1 MGKNT
6 LIYHYLYEWF
16 PFFDRIRYPVKFLF
30 LALLFISL
38 SAGLGYDCLGR
49 GIYGQRRGFRAAIIT
64 LLVLAT
70 LAAFVFW
77 GLVYFDT
84 DIKGFLERSGYDYP
98 EYNLIEINLY
108 NTKRLLFFFIF
119 TSLAIYGGLRSLRL
133 RKALPF
139 LIVAVLT
146 VDLFFAHL
154 GYYHATRAEDYHKQG
169 EVMEFL
175 KKDTDI
181 FRVFVTPR
189 TMVEKFKKKGV
200 TDDGPLKKWPRDLSD
215 LFKDRLAGYNI
226 EHHIF
231 NIDGMSVMTR
241 GDYEAVRKLLTTQKR
256 PDSTN
261 LMAMLNVKYVVSL
274 PEIESE
280 EFHLMK
286 VLGTDITGAEIEKPN
301 TLKVYE
307 NLNYLPRFFTVERFR
322 IIKDPKEYMEILETK
337 GFLPGEEVL
346 LMEEPWE
353 GMEIEAPKEGTK
365 KSHGEPL
372 IKSYRNDSIELLVN
386 MDSPGIL
393 VASESYYPGWRVYVD
408 GVERRLLR
416 ANLILRAVALETGV
430 HEVRFVYS
438 PQSFKTGAAISTL
451 TIAGL
456 LAAGLLTWLRKLR
469 Q

>member
-1 MGKNT
+1 
-6 LIYHYLYEWF
+6 
-16 PFFDRIRYPVKFLF
+16 
-30 LALLFISL
+30 
-38 SAGLGYDCLGR
+38 
-49 GIYGQRRGFRAAIIT
+49 
-64 LLVLAT
+64 
-70 LAAFVFW
+70 
-77 GLVYFDT
+77 
-84 DIKGFLERSGYDYP
+84 
-98 EYNLIEINLY
+98 
-108 NTKRLLFFFIF
+108 
-119 TSLAIYGGLRSLRL
+119 
-133 RKALPF
+133 
-139 LIVAVLT
+139 
-146 VDLFFAHL
+146 
-154 GYYHATRAEDYHKQG
+154 
-169 EVMEFL
+169 
-175 KKDTDI
+175 
-181 FRVFVTPR
+181 
-189 TMVEKFKKKGV
+189 
-200 TDDGPLKKWPRDLSD
+200 
-215 LFKDRLAGYNI
+215 
-226 EHHIF
+226 
-231 NIDGMSVMTR
+231 MSVMTR

-280 EFHLMK
+280 EFYLK
-286 VLGTDITGAEIEKPN
+286 KIIGTDISGAEIEKPN

-322 IIKDPKEYMEILETK
+322 IIKDPKEYMEILDTK

-365 KSHGEPL
+365 KSHGEPI
-372 IKSYRNDSIELLVN
+372 IKSYRNDSIELLVT
-386 MDSPGIL
+386 MDGPGIL